1 MGRILSCLGSSCND
15 GWESLAHPRLQITLG
30 PRSEVVGFDTVYF
43 LFFFLSLS
51 FSFSLQIASLVTVT
65 FMGKQRG
72 GSRGDG
78 GSCIMFLWKQGL
90 RPRLEPL
97 RGRCPISGGRE
108 DAKKQGLFATGQDPV
123 PPETIW
129 CPSHEP
135 RRNRKLRAI
144 LRESSL
150 CSSPHTAGYWRDVE
164 TGLSWETLTG
174 SAKGPPYPWV
184 CGYRTHAQVSNTI
197 GFNQDDYSCTR
208 LVPDGQT
215 SSDSQQRPRPPL
227 N

>member
-1 MGRILSCLGSSCND
+1 
-15 GWESLAHPRLQITLG
+15 
-30 PRSEVVGFDTVYF
+30 
-43 LFFFLSLS
+43 
-51 FSFSLQIASLVTVT
+51 
-65 FMGKQRG
+65 MGKQRG
-72 GSRGDG
+72 GRRGDG

-97 RGRCPISGGRE
+97 RGRCPISGGSE
-108 DAKKQGLFATGQDPV
+108 DAKKQISGLFVTGQDPV

-129 CPSHEP
+129 SPSHEP
-135 RRNRKLRAI
+135 RRKRKLRAI

-164 TGLSWETLTG
+164 TGLLRETLTG

-184 CGYRTHAQVSNTI
+184 CGYRAHAQVSNTT

-208 LVPDGQT
+208 RANIKWLSAKTTPSSQLRGQVLEYSFLSNSLRT
-215 SSDSQQRPRPPL
+215 GVWEKGEDNLESESLRVELDIYQKGELALWSSC
-227 N
+227 

>member
-15 GWESLAHPRLQITLG
+15 RWESLAHPRFQITLG
-30 PRSEVVGFDTVYF
+30 PRSEVGGFDTVYF
-43 LFFFLSLS
+43 LFFFS

-72 GSRGDG
+72 GSRGDS

-108 DAKKQGLFATGQDPV
+108 NAKKQGLFATGQDPV

-129 CPSHEP
+129 SPSHEP

-150 CSSPHTAGYWRDVE
+150 CSFLPTLPATGEMQRRASYGRHWQDLQKVHHTREWLPWIQSPC
-164 TGLSWETLTG
+164 S
-174 SAKGPPYPWV
+174 
-184 CGYRTHAQVSNTI
+184 
-197 GFNQDDYSCTR
+197 
-208 LVPDGQT
+208 GQ
-215 SSDSQQRPRPPL
+215 QYNRF
-227 N
+227 